1 MLLGIAFNVVKLLVL
16 NTALWVCS
24 KRHYLCPCK
33 NTGIWLFS
41 AVEYLGKQLKCLH
54 EPWMLVSQMNCYLSS
69 KWDFTFLRNAQ
80 QLTSRLL
87 QCSAD
92 SCMFSIL
99 MISLIA
105 WALQCLAHSG
115 VIIRI
120 FLFPLI
126 LLNVSFKYFK
136 RAKTTRSPTR
146 LKGKIRALAEV
157 LLKYFIEPEYYYFIC
172 VWDCSSRLADDR
184 TQNGVPWILAAL
196 MLTLTDS
203 LDFDNKHVGV
213 NSYSRY

>member
-1 MLLGIAFNVVKLLVL
+1 VLEKALFVSLQKYWNLIIFCCWISWKTVKMSTWTLNARLPDELLFVEQMGLYLACAMLNNWPLDF
-16 NTALWVCS
+16 CS
-24 KRHYLCPCK
+24 
-33 NTGIWLFS
+33 
-41 AVEYLGKQLKCLH
+41 A
-54 EPWMLVSQMNCYLSS
+54 
-69 KWDFTFLRNAQ
+69 
-80 QLTSRLL
+80 
-87 QCSAD
+87 SAD
-92 SCMFSIL
+92 SCVFSIL